1 MIVASSKTQF
11 LAAEAQQ
18 VSIATAA
25 PLGAPLQLGPQ
36 LGPQL
41 VQPVQLPSPGPSPAT
56 VMRQALMGWWSFTYE
71 RWVDLSMANCQ
82 IARWYNVYVIINI

>member
-1 MIVASSKTQF
+1 MVSINKYPLIALIVASSKTQF
-11 LAAEAQQ
+11 LAEAQQ

-25 PLGAPLQLGPQ
+25 LLGAPLQLGPQ

-56 VMRQALMGWWSFTYE
+56 VMRQALMGWWG
-71 RWVDLSMANCQ
+71 
-82 IARWYNVYVIINI
+82 